1 MSRKTRNLIW
11 SVPLVATLAIVG
23 ALALFMTLPPNGAA
37 AQQQEEVPGMP
48 TNPQTRALDQET
60 IELQWDAPSD
70 EAGGVPDGYRIDYSE
85 DGLVWYSLAPNH
97 ALTKY
102 VDNADLEADE
112 TRQYRIFAFNSSGT
126 SRMLGPVSET
136 TTPSVKP
143 EAPTALVVTQ
153 GTPDQDDDQAGNDA
167 HVDNE
172 HLILTWTAPVD
183 PKGAPVT
190 SYRVQVSKNGN
201 SSSFFD
207 LKELK
212 VKDAGC
218 LDRVCTYTHKEL
230 LESTQRWYRIYAT
243 NSVGE
248 GPASEVRSGTTAEGI
263 IPTAPTNLRLG
274 LNPAGKMWLYWDQ
287 PVETDNNNGAH
298 DPHGAPVTGYYIQGG
313 PVAPSADINTTDPFR
328 GPNAADTG
336 LDPLA
341 DQDPDV
347 DEVFYVAANTDVPL
361 TPSVLSKLARF
372 AGMPSPLNSVE
383 GLRTHWGFRVM
394 AVNRVV
400 ERAVQDGKIDFD
412 ATDPD
417 GNWSTLIRVNN
428 TPNQTDVLARP
439 TVTADRHSASDR
451 GRTGIELK
459 WKVAGSDDQTTYRV
473 ETSDD
478 RIDWEVLPFNAVGVF
493 ADLALA
499 AMVDED
505 DEEGAHVGLTGGT
518 RHSYR
523 VFAVQPTAANLGA
536 GTILSEASATISET
550 TASPDRPNTSDFS
563 PSGAPTAESET
574 VIEMAV
580 MPVGVSGAEALGFG
594 KLEGY
599 RVEISDDGRDWTKY
613 APVIIGPKLDVI
625 YSYSEKDQKVTETN
639 QAAPDAVV
647 EFKHTGL
654 GQQTSRHYRVS
665 TVNNAPGRLAYSEPT
680 ESQKG
685 TTHESLTSDDP
696 GGLVTKSEGSTSI
709 VLVWN
714 ARADDITAAE
724 VDGYKIDSSPLNDD
738 DECAETWTV
747 LEANTMSTTTS
758 YTHMG
763 LMPETGMCYRVFGI
777 NAVGGSSGFVGFGD
791 AYATTYDADAQAI
804 TAATMAPGMPMN
816 VMADATSDTMTVTWE
831 APASDGGSDITGY
844 MVQSAYMGADGM
856 MTEWM
861 DVDPPHMGMDMEYM
875 DTGLMPETMYSY
887 QVRAMNA
894 EGNGEWSAAASAT
907 TTSAGTQLTAPSG
920 VVVSSLANTQSVSV
934 TWDTTSIQNAEQI
947 KVVLYNSD
955 VTALAQPLI
964 TINPANDAGSATFNN
979 VPDGTYYVTVAS
991 FRTGERH
998 KLSPLQEVTVE

>member
-1 MSRKTRNLIW
+1 MVSASGGDVSHRGCAGPVHDAGAQRG
-11 SVPLVATLAIVG
+11 SSAATG
-23 ALALFMTLPPNGAA
+23 RS
-37 AQQQEEVPGMP
+37 PGMP

-70 EAGGVPDGYRIDYSE
+70 EAGGVPDGYRIDSSE

-126 SRMLGPVSET
+126 SRMLGPVSAT
-136 TTPSVKP
+136 TTASVKP

-153 GTPDQDDDQAGNDA
+153 GTPEDDVLGNADNDA
-167 HVDNE
+167 HVDQE

-230 LESTQRWYRIYAT
+230 LESTQRWYQIYAT

-263 IPTAPTNLRLG
+263 IPTLPTNLRLG

-287 PVETDNNNGAH
+287 PVETENNNGAY

-313 PVAPSADINTTDPFR
+313 PVGATANETAPFQRVDDAGTALEPL
-328 GPNAADTG
+328 PN
-336 LDPLA
+336 
-341 DQDPDV
+341 QDPSV

-361 TPSVLSKLARF
+361 TTSVLKKLARF
-372 AGMPSPLNSVE
+372 AGKPSPRNSVDA
-383 GLRTHWGFRVM
+383 LRTHWGFRVM

-400 ERAVQDGKIDFD
+400 ERAVQDGEVEEADD
-412 ATDPD
+412 D
-417 GNWSTLIRVNN
+417 GDWSLLIRVDN
-428 TPNQTDVLARP
+428 TPNALGVLARP
-439 TVTADRHSASDR
+439 TVDADRHSASNR
-451 GRTGIELK
+451 GRTGIELE
-459 WKVAGSDDQTTYRV
+459 WEVVGSDVETTYRV

-478 RIDWEVLPFNAVGVF
+478 RIDWEMLSRDEVVDF
-493 ADLALA
+493 ADPTDLTQPVALA
-499 AMVDED
+499 AE
-505 DEEGAHVGLTGGT
+505 VGVHRSLTAGT
-518 RHSYR
+518 RHYYR
-523 VFAVQPTAANLGA
+523 VFAVQPGTVGE
-536 GTILSEASATISET
+536 GTILSEASGTISET
-550 TASPDRPNTSDFS
+550 TASPDRPSTPPFS
-563 PSGAPTAESET
+563 TLPTAESEA

-580 MPVGVSGAEALGFG
+580 TPVGISGAMALGFG

-625 YSYSEKDQKVTETN
+625 YSYSEKDRKVTETK
-639 QAAPDAVV
+639 QAAEDAFV

-654 GQQTSRHYRVS
+654 SQKTSRHYRVS

-680 ESQKG
+680 ESKKG

-696 GGLVTKSEGSTSI
+696 GGLVVKAESSTSI

-724 VDGYKIDSSPLNDD
+724 VDGYKIDYSPLNDEG
-738 DECAETWTV
+738 ECAEEWMTLV
-747 LEANTMSTTTS
+747 ENTMSTTTS
-758 YTHMG
+758 YTDMG
-763 LMPETGMCYRVFGI
+763 LAPETGRCYQVFGI

-816 VMADATSDTMTVTWE
+816 VMADATSDTMITVTWE
-831 APASDGGSDITGY
+831 APTSSGDSDITGY

-861 DVDPPHMGMDMEYM
+861 DVDPAHMGMDMEYM
-875 DTGLMPETMYSY
+875 DTGLMPETMYYY

-894 EGNGEWSAAASAT
+894 AGNGEWSDGMASAMT
-907 TTSAGTQLTAPSG
+907 DPTPVMTELGMASNIQIGLNAGGTIQ
-920 VVVSSLANTQSVSV
+920 V
-934 TWDTTSIQNAEQI
+934 TWDAADNAGGYIVIAIDRSDFSATSAPINP
-947 KVVLYNSD
+947 NSD
-955 VTALAQPLI
+955 GITATTWNLGGLTVGNDYYVYVAATGSAGDNTLSIPPFEVTAQ
-964 TINPANDAGSATFNN
+964 
-979 VPDGTYYVTVAS
+979 
-991 FRTGERH
+991 
-998 KLSPLQEVTVE
+998 